1 MHPGKL
7 FGAVVLGELR
17 DTWKE
22 GPGGAESVDQLRACM
37 QYQPKA
43 RRGSLLGLEL
53 QTVIPWVDAGNQTLV
68 LGKSRQCF

>member
-1 MHPGKL
+1 MTH
-7 FGAVVLGELR
+7 E
-17 DTWKE
+17 KE
-22 GPGGAESVDQLRACM
+22 GPGGAEWEEAMLLTACLSVDQLRACM

-53 QTVIPWVDAGNQTLV
+53 QTVIRWVDAGNQTLL